1 MGTSS
6 SGSSA
11 LEALDGENPNR
22 RAVLAAFGVALVGVL
37 IGAVLVDVIAGRA
50 DEAPAAEGG
59 DSLFLAD
66 QELGWANRPD
76 WSSEELAIA
85 INSLGLRGP
94 ALPAPDAAVDE
105 LRREPRVLICGASNV
120 FGLGAP
126 EELTWRARLQSEFAA
141 ATEPAP
147 RFING
152 GVQGYSLVQG
162 ARRATRLAVLLEPDV
177 IILEVFP
184 GRQALLD
191 SSPAAKWTRVGDE
204 IVPTDVVEGWPTA
217 LRAIPARAHRALMNS
232 YFYRRSRPKIQF
244 GGAADQST
252 IDFMLTDAPIPGS
265 IAPAV
270 EQARAELTALARFCE
285 ERGIDLRLALLIEPR
300 FSADEHW
307 NNYLESA
314 AARGAPPAGTPKEEP
329 PAAMLRWLEPTGATV
344 WDMSA
349 TMYAIGAG
357 WEELVQA
364 ANLHWSGKG
373 HGLVAAEW
381 ARLLRAEGLLE
392 SAAARRV
399 DRPRSEDAALGAGGE
414 AILELDLKG
423 AGGEGR

>member
-6 SGSSA
+6 SGSPA
-11 LEALDGENPNR
+11 LHAPDGENPNR

-37 IGAVLVDVIAGRA
+37 IGAGLVDVIAGRA
-50 DEAPAAEGG
+50 DEAPAAEGD

-76 WSSEELAIA
+76 WSSEEFSIA

-94 ALPAPDAAVDE
+94 ALPAPDAAVDD
-105 LRREPRVLICGASNV
+105 LRREPRILVCGASNV
-120 FGLGAP
+120 FGLGAQ

-217 LRAIPARAHRALMNS
+217 LHSIPARAHRALMSS

-252 IDFMLTDAPIPGS
+252 IDFMLSDAPIPGS

-285 ERGIDLRLALLIEPR
+285 ERGIVLRLALLIEPR

-307 NNYLESA
+307 NSYLESA

-357 WEELVQA
+357 WDELVQA

-392 SAAARRV
+392 SAAARRA

-414 AILELDLKG
+414 AVLELDLQG